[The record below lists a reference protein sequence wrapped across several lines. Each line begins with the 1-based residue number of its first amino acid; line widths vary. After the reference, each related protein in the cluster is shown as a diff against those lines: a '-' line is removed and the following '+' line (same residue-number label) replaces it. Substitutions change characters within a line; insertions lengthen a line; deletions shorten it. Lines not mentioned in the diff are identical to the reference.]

1 MGIGTA
7 GGSGLRKAG
16 GGAPSRSMV
25 CHANAPAKFA
35 GRILSPTLSSD
46 FKLPDYRRRLRHS
59 GALPGLKDINTRGS
73 DPARDELC
81 LCGIPA
87 SAAAA
92 EAVRAALAKSRAA
105 VSS

>member
-1 MGIGTA
+1 M
-7 GGSGLRKAG
+7 
-16 GGAPSRSMV
+16 
-25 CHANAPAKFA
+25 
-35 GRILSPTLSSD
+35 LSSQITD
-46 FKLPDYRRRLRHS
+46 AGCATLTAALDS
-59 GALPGLKDINTRGS
+59 GALPGLKDVNTSRGS

-92 EAVRAALAKSRAA
+92 EAVRAALAKPRAA